1 MPSSDGMG
9 RSCFRGHA
17 SNPPAMPHGMIG
29 QSARFTSSDTPGLSG
44 CITPSSVRVPSGN
57 MMTARPSA
65 SAFSTALI
73 PSVPTSRSMGTAPRA
88 RMRAV
93 NSPFTGPL
101 PNGPTTGSLV
111 LVGDGS
117 KRDDRIAVVAG
128 PSGPVAEAELRAE
141 APGISAKLLDSYTE
155 SLTKELAAATA

>member
-1 MPSSDGMG
+1 MFFAF
-9 RSCFRGHA
+9 RSRVKSCGTRYAEEAFYRAYAEARELRLEEPLHFAATHA
-17 SNPPAMPHGMIG
+17 EAKLPFKP
-29 QSARFTSSDTPGLSG
+29 D
-44 CITPSSVRVPSGN
+44 RV
-57 MMTARPSA
+57 
-65 SAFSTALI
+65 
-73 PSVPTSRSMGTAPRA
+73 
-88 RMRAV
+88 
-93 NSPFTGPL
+93 FTGPL